1 MRRSKEIKAP
11 KTVIKAVETVL
22 EWNRNCHDMDK
33 AALALAMA
41 AERDDLAELACLCKN
56 AEMRIVT
63 HQAEK
68 KKIPERTTFRELY
81 GVKR

>member
-1 MRRSKEIKAP
+1 MNKKKTQKEVVRAIRVLCDYIENSRSTDQAAIN
-11 KTVIKAVETVL
+11 I
-22 EWNRNCHDMDK
+22 
-33 AALALAMA
+33 ALAADR
-41 AERDDLAELACLCKN
+41 EKCAELAAMFKN